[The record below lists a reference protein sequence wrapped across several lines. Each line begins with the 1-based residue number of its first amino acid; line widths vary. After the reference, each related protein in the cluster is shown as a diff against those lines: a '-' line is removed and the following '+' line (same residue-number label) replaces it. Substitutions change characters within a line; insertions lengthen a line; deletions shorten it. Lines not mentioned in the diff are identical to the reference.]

1 VSAAPPAAQ
10 PPAPEPGAQ
19 RELRESYGLWIGGEW
34 SAPAGGASYETID
47 PATEQSLTRVSRA
60 EAADVDR
67 AVRAA
72 RRAYEKY
79 WRKLRP
85 AERAKYLYRVAR
97 AIGERARDFARIET
111 RDCGRLLRAT
121 EADVARTAAGFFY
134 HAGWADKLAWAVES
148 PDRTRPLGVTGGIAA
163 ANSPLLSAAN
173 KIAPALACGNT
184 VVLKPSE
191 SAPLSA
197 LLLAEA
203 CAEADL
209 PPGVVNIVTG
219 DARTGAALAE
229 HAGIDRLAF
238 TGGAEAGRAVR
249 RALAG
254 RPLPPLL
261 ELDAKPV
268 LILYDDAALDQAV
281 EAAVIALCGSAHAL
295 RSAGW
300 RLLLQ
305 ESVAPEV
312 FERLQGRLAALVHG
326 DPADDR
332 TDVGPVATRA
342 RLDALLALTES
353 ASEDGAQLFPAQT
366 ALPESGFWV
375 RATIVSG
382 IGAASRIV
390 QEPAFGPLLTV
401 QTFRTPDEA
410 VALANAGPAG
420 SAAAVWTGSGALAL
434 YTAGR
439 LRAGVVWCNAIER
452 GDAAAPEGGF
462 GATGL
467 GRQGGLS
474 GLRAYL
480 ETG

>member
-1 VSAAPPAAQ
+1 MSAAPSATQ
-10 PPAPEPGAQ
+10 SPPPEPGAR
-19 RELRESYGLWIGGEW
+19 RELRENYGLWIGGEW
-34 SAPAGGASYETID
+34 SAPNGEASYETID
-47 PATEQSLTRVSRA
+47 PATERSLTRVARA
-60 EAADVDR
+60 DAADVDR

-97 AIGERARDFARIET
+97 AIGERAHDFARIET
-111 RDCGRLLRAT
+111 RDSGRLLRVT
-121 EADVARTAAGFFY
+121 EADVAQTAAGFFY

-148 PDRTRPLGVTGGIAA
+148 PERTRPFGVTGGIAA
-163 ANSPLLSAAN
+163 ANSPLLSAAS

-184 VVLKPSE
+184 VVVKPSE
-191 SAPLSA
+191 TAPLSA

-229 HAGIDRLAF
+229 HPGVDRLAF

-249 RALAG
+249 RAHAG
-254 RPLPPLL
+254 RRLPPLL
-261 ELDAKPV
+261 ELDGKAA

-281 EAAVIALCGSAHAL
+281 EAAVVALSGSARSV

-300 RLLLQ
+300 RVLVQ

-312 FERLQGRLAALVHG
+312 LERLQARVAGLVHG

-332 TDVGPVATRA
+332 SDVGPVGSRA
-342 RLDALLALTES
+342 RLDALLALIES
-353 ASEDGAQLFPAQT
+353 ASEDGAGVFAAQT
-366 ALPESGFWV
+366 ALPEAGYWF
-375 RATIVSG
+375 RATLVTG
-382 IGAASRIV
+382 IGTASRLL
-390 QEPAFGPLLTV
+390 QEAAFGPLAAI

-410 VALANAGPAG
+410 VELANAGPAG
-420 SAAAVWTGSGALAL
+420 SATAVWTGSGSLAL
-434 YTAGR
+434 NTAGR

-452 GDAAAPEGGF
+452 SDASAPEGGF
-462 GATGL
+462 GGTGL
-467 GRQGGLS
+467 GRSGGIS

-480 ETG
+480 ET